1 MRCSLAVCSVL
12 LLTLLGTLP
21 LTRSAPAQSPQ
32 TDDWVQVTEDDRTIK
47 VTTGKL
53 EAVIPKKEPKHW
65 PMRTTYP

>member
-53 EAVIPKKEPKHW
+53 EAVIP
-65 PMRTTYP
+65 